1 MEERKSRGVGRRERG
16 MEFVATVVAGAG
28 LWDERDE
35 GEGRMRVGPLLFMI
49 SISLLLSRQPLL
61 LC

>member
-1 MEERKSRGVGRRERG
+1 